1 MPTRPIET
9 ARVPEDISGRPRR
22 IPVGDVTWRHT
33 FRALRH
39 RNYRLFFW
47 GQLVSLI
54 GTWMQ
59 QTAMSWFV
67 YQITGSKLLLGAVA
81 AVGSAPMMLFSIWG
95 GALADLYP
103 KRSILV
109 MTQSAQ
115 MICAF
120 LLAAGAWA
128 GFAGPIFIIVIAALN
143 GVAMGFDMPA
153 RQAFTVEMTSRED
166 LLNAI
171 SLNSSIVNGARVVGP
186 SVAGVLIG
194 AVGVAMCFFLNGV
207 TFIAVIAGLLM
218 MRLPPFHRPTHLPSA
233 GEHAWNGIVYSVKH
247 QRVRTILLLFLAVGV
262 FGWSYAVLMPAFAK
276 DVLGRGAN
284 GYGPPHVGQRNGRL
298 GRRTGRCDVGTLF
311 HSTQTRSRRNLVVLG
326 RALCF
331 FADAEFLR
339 RARVPV
345 CRRIRNAL
353 VFLDLEHSS
362 PDHRSRRNARS
373 SYGGLDA
380 GFWRDD
386 SARQRRSWGCCPLVW
401 DTVRA
406 GIWRRRLCVVR
417 PCYISCDPPTGG
429 CDLRLPRP
437 CLRDAARSLFS
448 GLLKTRAISSVVEHL
463 LHTQGVAGSIPA
475 SRISC
480 LFARHQRRDSIEWS
494 PALLF
499 SSVFISAIRGLIS
512 T

>member
-1 MPTRPIET
+1 MVSFLMPTRTTET

-22 IPVGDVTWRHT
+22 MPVGAVTWRHT

-67 YQITGSKLLLGAVA
+67 YQITNSKLLLGTVA

-95 GALADLYP
+95 GSLADRYP

-109 MTQSAQ
+109 TTQTAQ

-128 GFAGPIFIIVIAALN
+128 GFATPWFIIVIAALN

-171 SLNSSIVNGARVVGP
+171 SLNSSIVNGARIVGP
-186 SVAGVLIG
+186 SVAGLLIG
-194 AVGVAMCFFLNGV
+194 AAGVATCFFFNGV

-218 MRLPPFHRPTHLPSA
+218 MQLPRVERRVHAVSA
-233 GEHAWNGIVYSVKH
+233 GEHAWNGIVYSIKH

-262 FGWSYAVLMPAFAK
+262 FGWSYAVLMPAFAR

-284 GYGPPHVGQRNGRL
+284 GYGVLMSASG
-298 GRRTGRCDVGTLF
+298 TGAFIGA
-311 HSTQTRSRRNLVVLG
+311 LVVATYGHLFTPRRLALG
-326 RALCF
+326 GVWLFSVAL
-331 FADAEFLR
+331 FAFSLS
-339 RARVPV
+339 
-345 CRRIRNAL
+345 RNFYLSL
-353 VFLDLEHSS
+353 VFLLF
-362 PDHRSRRNARS
+362 
-373 SYGGLDA
+373 A
-380 GFWRDD
+380 GFGMLLFFSTSNTVLQTIVPDKMRGRVMGVWSLVFGAMIPLGSLEAGAVAHWLGTPFALALGAIICAL
-386 SARQRRSWGCCPLVW
+386 SALATLFV
-401 DTVRA
+401 
-406 GIWRRRLCVVR
+406 IRRRE
-417 PCYISCDPPTGG
+417 
-429 CDLRLPRP
+429 
-437 CLRDAARSLFS
+437 AA
-448 GLLKTRAISSVVEHL
+448 SS
-463 LHTQGVAGSIPA
+463 T
-475 SRISC
+475 
-480 LFARHQRRDSIEWS
+480 
-494 PALLF
+494 
-499 SSVFISAIRGLIS
+499 
-512 T
+512 